1 MTKPRLPRFER
12 ARDPPPMV
20 LTRRDWEIVKAVRSF
35 RLLTRSQIETLLFP
49 PDKGQD
55 HPTKTSRCRLR
66 LKLLYHHGF
75 LERPLASVQ
84 PGPARGDF
92 VYCLDRKGAE
102 LIAREEGIEVNWR
115 PKDKKLSPFFLQ
127 HTLRVNDFRIAV
139 TLAAKQR
146 GWALLEW
153 VDEKRLKAMEER
165 VPDPSQPGKTLP
177 FVPDGFFALEVGEKR
192 ACFFLEVD
200 RGTMPTNRF
209 QTKVRAYLSF
219 RQSGAAMERFKTRN
233 FRVLTVTPGKK
244 RLTSL
249 WKATE
254 KAGGGHH
261 FWFTT
266 FSQVTPE
273 GMLTLPIWQVIGLE
287 GLHLLVEGD
296 DDGTES

>member
-1 MTKPRLPRFER
+1 MTKPRLPRFKR
-12 ARDPPPMV
+12 AKDPPPMV
-20 LTRRDWEIVKAVRSF
+20 LTRRDREIVKAVHSF
-35 RLLTRSQIETLLFP
+35 RLLTRSQVETLLFQ

-75 LERPLASVQ
+75 LERPPAGVQ
-84 PGPARGDF
+84 PGPGHGDF

-102 LIAREEGIEVNWR
+102 LIAREEGGEVDWR

-139 TLAAKQR
+139 TLAARQR
-146 GWALLEW
+146 GWTLLEW
-153 VDEKRLKAMEER
+153 VDEKRLKGMEER

-177 FVPDGFFALEVGEKR
+177 FVPDGFFAVEVGEKR
-192 ACFFLEVD
+192 VCFFLEVD

-233 FRVLTVTPGKK
+233 FRVLTVTSGKK
-244 RLTSL
+244 RLASL
-249 WKATE
+249 RKATE
-254 KAGGGHH
+254 KGGGDRY

-266 FSQVTPE
+266 FSQITPE
-273 GMLTLPIWQVIGLE
+273 AVLTSSIWQVVSLE
-287 GLHLLVEGD
+287 GLHVLLEG
-296 DDGTES
+296 E